1 MKAVVLESFGEA
13 ANLKL
18 KEVPTP
24 HPKKGEV
31 RVRLR
36 ASGFNPVDFKIRKGL
51 YGGEPPAILGSD
63 CSGTIDELGPDT
75 PGFVI
80 GDEVYAMS
88 FGQCSNGSYA
98 EYLCIP
104 VEFVAKKPKN
114 ITFEQAAALPLA
126 SMTAYRAMISSGA
139 IKKGDSIFIA
149 GAGGGVGSI
158 AVQLAKFAGATALF
172 TVAGSE
178 ESAQYLQQELSLKK
192 EHILLYRGLTSE
204 QMQAKLTD
212 MNGGRFFDAA
222 FDFIGLEMKRL
233 CLNLTGHSGHF
244 ATITPERDRFDF
256 PVWERGASLAFGR
269 NLSLHFVF
277 VGSEAFS
284 GPRQSWSVYSRH
296 LSHISQLIENGT
308 LRPPAIQSLGDL
320 SAETVREAHRLL
332 EDGKVKGKLVMKIT
346 NIGDN

>member
-1 MKAVVLESFGEA
+1 MKAVVLESFGDA
-13 ANLKL
+13 AHLKL

-31 RVRLR
+31 RIRLK

-51 YGGEPPAILGSD
+51 YGGETPMILGSD
-63 CSGTIDELGPDT
+63 CSGIIDELGSDT
-75 PGFVI
+75 PGFAS
-80 GDEVYAMS
+80 GDEVYAMP

-98 EYLCIP
+98 EYVCLP

-114 ITFEQAAALPLA
+114 IPFEQAAVLPLA

-139 IKKGDSIFIA
+139 IKKGDSVFIA

-158 AVQLAKFAGATALF
+158 AVELAKFAGAMELF

-178 ESAQYLQQELSLKK
+178 ESAQYLQQKLNLKK
-192 EHILLYRGLTSE
+192 EHILLYRGLSCE
-204 QMQAKLTD
+204 QMQAKLTE
-212 MNGGRFFDAA
+212 MNGNRFFDAA
-222 FDFIGLEMKRL
+222 FDFVGSEMKRL
-233 CLNLTGHSGHF
+233 CLNVTGHSGHF
-244 ATITPERDRFDF
+244 ATITPEHDRFDF

-284 GPRQSWSVYSRH
+284 GHRPSWGVYSRH
-296 LSHISQLIENGT
+296 LSQISQLIENGT
-308 LRPPAIQSLGDL
+308 LHPPTTSLVGDLNCRDSKGSAPPA
-320 SAETVREAHRLL
+320 
-332 EDGKVKGKLVMKIT
+332 
-346 NIGDN
+346 